1 MEKIIID
8 SKTEVLFDKDD
19 WKIIKNGVTQD
30 TNENSL
36 YKYFSLN
43 EYSLDSLKNDYVYLS
58 NPKNFNDPFDC
69 NRNLII
75 EEQKKIEKWQYV
87 ETLNNISNIGISC
100 FSENGMEPLLW
111 SHYADSYNGFC
122 LKFKREFLNQ
132 KNKELT
138 KLKKVIYSHSPHSI
152 SIDSNFAKYYQYYLK
167 LDNWSYENEVRLLFH
182 NPTTVQNKYNFD
194 VNSIE
199 EILVGYKFFMD
210 PRTDNERKLK
220 ERFNSLR
227 KEKFKD
233 IPLYTVG
240 PHYTK
245 LELQKSRAVEGTEE
259 EAMEMIKYKFNRLIK

>member
-8 SKTEVLFDKDD
+8 SKTEILFDKDD
-19 WKIIKNGVTQD
+19 WKLIEDGITQD
-30 TNENSL
+30 TNRSSL

-58 NPKNFNDPFDC
+58 NPKDFNDPFDC

-75 EEQKKIEKWQYV
+75 EKQKEIEKWQYV
-87 ETLNNISNIGISC
+87 ETLNDISNIGISC

-111 SHYADSYNGFC
+111 SHYADSYSGFC
-122 LKFKREFLNQ
+122 VKFKCDFLNQ
-132 KNKELT
+132 KNKELI
-138 KLKKVIYSHSPHSI
+138 KLKKVIYSQSPNSI

-167 LDNWSYENEVRLLFH
+167 LDNWSYENEWRLLFH
-182 NPTTVQNKYNFD
+182 NPSTVQNKCNFN

-199 EILVGYKFFMD
+199 EISIGYKFMN
-210 PRTDNERKLK
+210 PRNDNERKLK
-220 ERFNSLR
+220 EQFNILR

-245 LELQKSRAVEGTEE
+245 LELQKSRLVEGTVKD
-259 EAMEMIKYKFNRLIK
+259 AMEMINHNSNRLFK